1 MITRD
6 NYEAWFILYL
16 DNELD
21 AEAKAAVEAFALAH
35 PDLGEELEMLL
46 QTRLVPES
54 HLSFG
59 PLDSLLKTESAETA
73 IPEQYQEWMLLRVDG
88 ELEAEKE
95 NELDAW
101 LANDPAGQKEMNRL
115 MLTRM
120 QADTNL
126 VCPDKESLYSSA
138 VPRRALIISW
148 RRIAVAASLL
158 LAISTAAYVWN
169 VQDRKGNTIDPIAE
183 NSVAVKN
190 NSEKQPVASEQNKQ
204 EQPAPV
210 NTPDAPELQNAQREE
225 LLAKNNSGR
234 NESRK
239 TNRNTISQQ
248 TSSIA
253 AVSNKTNNLPDGSKT
268 NPNLKAA
275 LETALNADMQDV
287 YAVKL
292 EKAENTPLTNSKQIN
307 TMPLVTPGHLQPLE
321 PVYAANTIAAT
332 DEQGGRTKLR
342 GFFRKVTRT
351 FEKATNLKATNA
363 DDRLLIGGLAIQL

>member
-95 NELDAW
+95 NELDTW
-101 LANDPAGQKEMNRL
+101 LANEPAGQKEMNRL
-115 MLTRM
+115 MLSRM
-120 QADTNL
+120 QADMDL
-126 VCPDKESLYSSA
+126 VYPDKESLYRSA
-138 VPRRALIISW
+138 TPRRALIISW

-158 LAISTAAYVWN
+158 LAISTATYLWTSRERDV
-169 VQDRKGNTIDPIAE
+169 NTGDPIAE
-183 NSVAVKN
+183 NPVAVKN
-190 NSEKQPVASEQNKQ
+190 NPANAPVVSRETEPEQPV
-204 EQPAPV
+204 PV
-210 NTPDAPELQNAQREE
+210 KTPSTPELKKSQREE
-225 LLAKNNSGR
+225 LLATSNSGR

-248 TSSIA
+248 TSTIA

-321 PVYAANTIAAT
+321 PVYAANSIADT

>member
-35 PDLGEELEMLL
+35 PDLGDELDLLL
-46 QTRLVPES
+46 QTRLVPDS
-54 HLSFG
+54 HQSFG
-59 PLDSLLKTESAETA
+59 PLDSLIKTEAAGEA
-73 IPEQYQEWMLLRVDG
+73 IPDQYREWMLLRVDG
-88 ELEAEKE
+88 ELDTEKE
-95 NELDAW
+95 LELDQW
-101 LANDPAGQKEMNRL
+101 LANEPAGQKEMNRL

-120 QADTNL
+120 QADTEL
-126 VCPDKESLYSSA
+126 VYPDKENLYHSA
-138 VPRRALIISW
+138 TPRRALIISW

-183 NSVAVKN
+183 NPIAVKSN
-190 NSEKQPVASEQNKQ
+190 PEKLPPASEQNKQ
-204 EQPAPV
+204 DQPAPV
-210 NTPDAPELQNAQREE
+210 NTVANPVLHHERSNELMATKSSGRDVTRQTEQNAIDEQP
-225 LLAKNNSGR
+225 
-234 NESRK
+234 
-239 TNRNTISQQ
+239 
-248 TSSIA
+248 SSIV
-253 AVSNKTNNLPDGSKT
+253 AVSNKTNELPDGSKT

-275 LETALNADMQDV
+275 VETALNTDMQDA

-307 TMPLVTPGHLQPLE
+307 PMPFVTPGHLQPLE

>member
-35 PDLGEELEMLL
+35 PDLGEELDLL
-46 QTRLVPES
+46 MQTRLVPES

-59 PLDSLLKTESAETA
+59 PLDSLLKTEATDSS
-73 IPEQYQEWMLLRVDG
+73 IPEKYQEWMLLRVDG
-88 ELEAEKE
+88 ELDAAKE
-95 NELDAW
+95 NELDTW
-101 LANDPAGQKEMNRL
+101 LANEPAGQKEMNRL

-120 QADTNL
+120 QADTDL
-126 VCPDKESLYSSA
+126 VYPDKESLYRSA
-138 VPRRALIISW
+138 TPRRALIISW

-158 LAISTAAYVWN
+158 LAISTATYLWTSRERDV
-169 VQDRKGNTIDPIAE
+169 NTGDPIAE
-183 NSVAVKN
+183 NPIAVKN
-190 NSEKQPVASEQNKQ
+190 NPVKSPVASRETKQ

-210 NTPDAPELQNAQREE
+210 NTPATPELKSAQREE
-225 LLAKNNSGR
+225 LLATNNSDR
-234 NESRK
+234 NESR
-239 TNRNTISQQ
+239 TINRNTINQP

-253 AVSNKTNNLPDGSKT
+253 TVSNKTNNLPDGSKT
-268 NPNLKAA
+268 NPNLQAA

-307 TMPLVTPGHLQPLE
+307 PMPLVTPGDLQPLE
-321 PVYAANTIAAT
+321 PVYAANNIAAT